1 MLHKEIEQSNK
12 KVQIVRQK
20 SPIQNGYEY
29 FLTVLTKDT
38 FGNWIV
44 NTDYKQKSEINSEVV
59 AIRIA
64 NDLLTTDI

>member
-1 MLHKEIEQSNK
+1 MLHKELEHENK

-20 SPIQNGYEY
+20 NPTGNGYEY

-38 FGNWIV
+38 FGNWVV
-44 NTDYKQKSEINSEVV
+44 NTDYKQRSEINSEVV
-59 AIRIA
+59 ALRIA

>member
-1 MLHKEIEQSNK
+1 MLHKELEQGNK

-38 FGNWIV
+38 FDNWVV
-44 NTDYKQKSEINSEVV
+44 NTDYKQKSEINSEAV
-59 AIRIA
+59 ALRIA
-64 NDLLTTDI
+64 NVLLTNDI